1 MPTFALASSMGS
13 CVALQGLG
21 RRQLV
26 VSETGTRMR
35 RRGSRPRGLLER
47 LAHLWHNSVSSNPS
61 GDRSRVHSRPS
72 QECPV
77 DHDAAER
84 AVDALPGPVRRS
96 VYFGIGSLSVV
107 LGVIGIF
114 VPLWPTTCF
123 LLLSGWCFA
132 RSSRRAER
140 WLHENRVFGRYLSD
154 YRERGI
160 ISSRVRRT
168 SVATLW
174 VFIAASTLVFA
185 GRPWVVAL
193 LLLVAGA
200 VTLHLYS
207 LPTQARVP
215 TPD

>member
-1 MPTFALASSMGS
+1 L
-13 CVALQGLG
+13 
-21 RRQLV
+21 
-26 VSETGTRMR
+26 
-35 RRGSRPRGLLER
+35 RPDP
-47 LAHLWHNSVSSNPS
+47 NP
-61 GDRSRVHSRPS
+61 D
-72 QECPV
+72 CPI

-84 AVDALPGPVRRS
+84 AVDALPGPVRRG
-96 VYFGIGSLSVV
+96 VYFSIGAVSVA

-123 LLLSGWCFA
+123 LLLAGWCFA

-140 WLHENRVFGRYLSD
+140 WLHENRLFGSYLRD

-174 VFIAASTLVFA
+174 IFIGASALLFA
-185 GRPWVVAL
+185 GRLWVVAL

-207 LPTQARVP
+207 LPTEAGVRS
-215 TPD
+215 D

>member
-1 MPTFALASSMGS
+1 
-13 CVALQGLG
+13 
-21 RRQLV
+21 
-26 VSETGTRMR
+26 MR
-35 RRGSRPRGLLER
+35 PDP
-47 LAHLWHNSVSSNPS
+47 NP
-61 GDRSRVHSRPS
+61 D
-72 QECPV
+72 CPI

-84 AVDALPGPVRRS
+84 AVDALPGPVRRG
-96 VYFGIGSLSVV
+96 VYFSIGAVSVA

-123 LLLSGWCFA
+123 LLLAGWCFA

-140 WLHENRVFGRYLSD
+140 WLHENRLFGRYLRD

-174 VFIAASTLVFA
+174 IFIGASALLFA
-185 GRPWVVAL
+185 GRLWVVAL

-207 LPTQARVP
+207 LPTEAAVRS
-215 TPD
+215 D